1 MGLIHDIVTL
11 VTEPL
16 FTGLNSTF
24 GYASEDPPDVVVCV
38 FLCRWT
44 FLIDALLLILQSCC
58 CVVALEAYACVHV
71 CACECMRESL

>member
-24 GYASEDPPDVVVCV
+24 GCASEDPPDVVVCV
-38 FLCRWT
+38 FFVL
-44 FLIDALLLILQSCC
+44 
-58 CVVALEAYACVHV
+58 
-71 CACECMRESL
+71 MESLTRIGSQTPSCSSCNHAASW